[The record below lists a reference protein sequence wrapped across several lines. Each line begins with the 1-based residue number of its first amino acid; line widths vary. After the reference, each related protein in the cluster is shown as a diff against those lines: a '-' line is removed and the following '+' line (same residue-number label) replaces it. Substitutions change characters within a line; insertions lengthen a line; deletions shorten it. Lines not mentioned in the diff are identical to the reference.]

1 MPEIVNF
8 THPLA
13 SPLSLPVASTFF
25 QRLIGLM
32 FRKEITPDGGLL
44 FVGRKESISGS
55 SIHMQFCFMELGI
68 VWADRDKKVADKS
81 LARPWEFNRHPSRPA
96 MYILEIHPSR
106 LDEFQSG
113 DQLSF

>member
-1 MPEIVNF
+1 MPEIVNI

-13 SPLSLPVASTFF
+13 ESLYLPVASTFL

-32 FRKEITPDGGLL
+32 FRKSINPDGGLF

-55 SIHMQFCFMELGI
+55 SIHMQFCFIELGI
-68 VWADRDKKVADKS
+68 LWVDRNKRVVDKT

-96 MYILEIHPSR
+96 MYILEVHPSR
-106 LDEFQSG
+106 LEEFHPG